1 MIRKGDL
8 ERVTEALKREG
19 FFKSSSP
26 WTFKDSKLTLH
37 RFMKVEDLEEILIDV
52 LVAGDGRHQ
61 EIIANALE
69 AESEG
74 TGVVRVASKSDLI
87 WLKRQRNSKQDQ
99 ADIARL
105 EDEKS

>member
-1 MIRKGDL
+1 MN
-8 ERVTEALKREG
+8 V
-19 FFKSSSP
+19 FY
-26 WTFKDSKLTLH
+26 
-37 RFMKVEDLEEILIDV
+37 KVEGLDEMIVDV
-52 LVAGDGRHQ
+52 LVAGDDRHE

-99 ADIARL
+99 ADIERL
-105 EDEKS
+105 HDEEP